1 MRTKIS
7 GLIQPS
13 QNSEKP
19 TACKGASLSVP
30 REENMAEN
38 QKFTGNHFQSY
49 VYGFKIMF
57 M

>member
-7 GLIQPS
+7 GLILPS

-19 TACKGASLSVP
+19 TALKGASLSVS
-30 REENMAEN
+30 RQENGRT
-38 QKFTGNHFQSY
+38 QVHFTNHIRSDGNA
-49 VYGFKIMF
+49 FKMTC